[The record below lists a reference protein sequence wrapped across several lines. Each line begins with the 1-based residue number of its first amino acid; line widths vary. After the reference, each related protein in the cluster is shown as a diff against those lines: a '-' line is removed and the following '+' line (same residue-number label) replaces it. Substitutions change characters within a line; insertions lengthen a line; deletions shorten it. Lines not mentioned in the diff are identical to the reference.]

1 MSLRVRRGGLTSPQ
15 NSHFALMLFPHQSPD
30 FSVVVTRDTKRNPCH
45 RMRLSYVGH
54 EPTEVKFK
62 MSWRRAKAKMQLAAA
77 LVQELRLKHKEV

>member
-1 MSLRVRRGGLTSPQ
+1 MFDAEASPR
-15 NSHFALMLFPHQSPD
+15 HKIPIFAPMLFPNQSPD
-30 FSVVVTRDTKRNPCH
+30 FRVVVTRDTKRNPCH